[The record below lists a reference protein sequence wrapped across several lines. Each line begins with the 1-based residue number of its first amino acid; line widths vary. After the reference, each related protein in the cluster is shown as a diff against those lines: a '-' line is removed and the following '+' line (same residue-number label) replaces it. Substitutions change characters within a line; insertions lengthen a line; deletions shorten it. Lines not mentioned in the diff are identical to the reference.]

1 MYGTGL
7 KREREKG
14 ILLNGMKEE
23 KPECTN
29 LKKGD
34 IAMDEVSEHE
44 KKQKKLGYMYGKAHR
59 RWF

>member
-1 MYGTGL
+1 M